1 MKGLKYIKL
10 AIAALLATTASAQD
24 IHFSQFNMSP
34 LTLNPALTGAYE
46 GTFRIGGIYRN
57 QWASIIKSGGYTT
70 PSIYLDAPVVR
81 GFGKNDW
88 LGAGLVV
95 LQDKSGRGL
104 LTNTTAMLSLAYHIG
119 LGTKGN
125 SILTIGAN
133 GGVVQKK
140 FDQSTLVDGNTLVNN
155 INATSGTVNETFSN
169 TNISY
174 PDFGLGLLFNHTLTS
189 KMNFNLG
196 ASMAHL
202 LEPKETFS
210 NVGTSNL
217 ARRISAH
224 GGLNVDLTDKL
235 TLSPSVI
242 YQTQA
247 KASETNVQA
256 LLGYHL
262 NPQKDV
268 TVIGGLGYRI
278 NQADALYP
286 TIGMNYKGLKVGVAY
301 DVNMSGLNTATQ
313 GNGAFEIG
321 LSYIAKI
328 SKMPVVKPVLFCPR
342 F

>member
-10 AIAALLATTASAQD
+10 AIAALLVTTTASAQD
-24 IHFSQFNMSP
+24 IHFSQFAMSP

-46 GTFRIGGIYRN
+46 GTFRVGGIYRS
-57 QWASIIKSGGYTT
+57 QWASILKTAGYTT
-70 PSIYLDAPVVR
+70 PSIYIDAPVVR

-95 LQDKSGRGL
+95 LQDQSGRGV
-104 LTNTTAMLSLAYHIG
+104 LTNTTSLLSLAYHIG
-119 LGTKGN
+119 LGQKGN

-140 FDQSTLVDGNTLVNN
+140 FNSSALVDGSTLAGN
-155 INATSGTVNETFSN
+155 IGATTGTTEAFPN
-169 TNISY
+169 TNLSY
-174 PDFGLGLLFNHTLTS
+174 PDFGIGLLFNHTLTS
-189 KMNFNLG
+189 KVNFNIG
-196 ASMAHL
+196 ASAAHL
-202 LEPKETFS
+202 LEPKESFT
-210 NVGTSNL
+210 NVGNSTL
-217 ARRISAH
+217 ARRISGHA
-224 GGLNVDLTDKL
+224 GVNVDLTDKL

-247 KASETNVQA
+247 KASETNIQA
-256 LLGYHL
+256 LMGYHL
-262 NPQKDV
+262 NAQKDV
-268 TVIGGLGYRI
+268 TVLGGLGYRV
-278 NQADALYP
+278 NKADALYP
-286 TIGMNYKGLKVGVAY
+286 TVGLNYKGLKVGVAY

-313 GNGAFEIG
+313 GDGAFEIG